1 MNVYI
6 INALL
11 GKVIFVIYFLR
22 LITAFDFLKIIFDK
36 TYMSWIFFFHDI
48 IMVWCIMASIDVISN
63 LKRDKKTLYFT
74 ISIFFSHKT
83 LKNTWKNLSLREFFT
98 TYTNV

>member
-22 LITAFDFLKIIFDK
+22 LITAIDFLKIIFDK

-48 IMVWCIMASIDVISN
+48 IMVWCIMASIDIISN
-63 LKRDKKTLYFT
+63 LKRDKKKPLFYNFN
-74 ISIFFSHKT
+74 FFFHIKH
-83 LKNTWKNLSLREFFT
+83 
-98 TYTNV
+98 

>member
-22 LITAFDFLKIIFDK
+22 LITAIDFLKIIFDK

-63 LKRDKKTLYFT
+63 LKRDKKKPLFYNFN
-74 ISIFFSHKT
+74 F
-83 LKNTWKNLSLREFFT
+83 FFT
-98 TYTNV
+98 